1 MVGTRLSQRS
11 QTFQRKE
18 SSDSSEE
25 SFVDTIPELCNI
37 CKKTLDDDEEDGEHI
52 KSIECE
58 QCGKWSHNACANVTP
73 DIFELINQHNFRW
86 FCPPCENK
94 SLNLSHI
101 FVHYQLLQYQHSE
114 LVKEVAVLKSKL
126 DAREEGG
133 MDVLTENGEKVN
145 LVRMSEEISSLKSQ
159 LKESQTSKPP
169 DNPMFPQLLDANT
182 PQNKIVEFVDTHI
195 KPVINTTVSKSDE
208 VASMLSDMIHEKEQ
222 IQKIRLN
229 LVISGIEESN
239 SPDEDMVKV
248 TNLVKKE
255 LNVTPLIEKVERCGK
270 KRTNPDGS
278 SSPRL
283 LKLFM
288 QNSRSRKDLLQ
299 RAKDLRESR
308 DENVKGNV
316 FIRPDQTPKQQLES
330 KNLRDQLRQMRAAN
344 QDPNIIYYIRRGV
357 IEEREKVQE

>member
-1 MVGTRLSQRS
+1 M
-11 QTFQRKE
+11 
-18 SSDSSEE
+18 
-25 SFVDTIPELCNI
+25 
-37 CKKTLDDDEEDGEHI
+37 
-52 KSIECE
+52 
-58 QCGKWSHNACANVTP
+58 
-73 DIFELINQHNFRW
+73 
-86 FCPPCENK
+86 
-94 SLNLSHI
+94 
-101 FVHYQLLQYQHSE
+101 
-114 LVKEVAVLKSKL
+114 
-126 DAREEGG
+126 
-133 MDVLTENGEKVN
+133 
-145 LVRMSEEISSLKSQ
+145 
-159 LKESQTSKPP
+159 
-169 DNPMFPQLLDANT
+169 
-182 PQNKIVEFVDTHI
+182 
-195 KPVINTTVSKSDE
+195 
-208 VASMLSDMIHEKEQ
+208 
-222 IQKIRLN
+222 N

-239 SPDEDMVKV
+239 SAEEDMVKV
-248 TNLVKKE
+248 TDLVKKE

-270 KRTNPDGS
+270 KITNPDGS